1 MFVPSHQVASPPPKH
16 QGSVLG
22 RIVTGDS
29 RLGQLLYWIAF
40 CNANAR
46 LLASVQAELA
56 ELRTQ
61 HRDYLAEL
69 HHVSEFK
76 PYRPNSKSTCAKF
89 QNDEPLFALK
99 VGEYCKAFPHLIV
112 FADEDGYVTGTCT
125 QEQLLTALLVTEL
138 TKLVNLRKRQTLTKE
153 KCLHGMPEQW
163 CSLCETNEKIDSVP
177 YSPPSDFIANQLKS
191 RKEKGASDCRVSSP
205 EELDVFFDNLT
216 RKVVQHVVVR
226 QRKETHT
233 EPHTAEEQAW
243 LMEWYAAEEWCAAVK
258 SAHQK
263 PIEVPFGPLTKAI
276 AESGRP
282 TFRDLFGKLL
292 ESTRKEA
299 ANLRL
304 TAPRQRLE
312 EYAARH
318 KNGESVTV
326 RHLPNWCSTCKQY
339 MTWSH
344 DGPTGIPCN
353 VPVLSLSFAQWNIE
367 QVKNVIAKW
376 QGVLDSTPAR
386 TNRVSEYNAERQLTC
401 ATRRYVI
408 VCHMFRKGKISASA
422 VEQAKEYLK
431 GLLRAEQKD
440 DHPIVK
446 EELTFVRK
454 QDMNLAT
461 ESCL

>member
-263 PIEVPFGPLTKAI
+263 PIEVPL
-276 AESGRP
+276 
-282 TFRDLFGKLL
+282 
-292 ESTRKEA
+292 
-299 ANLRL
+299 
-304 TAPRQRLE
+304 
-312 EYAARH
+312 
-318 KNGESVTV
+318 
-326 RHLPNWCSTCKQY
+326 
-339 MTWSH
+339 
-344 DGPTGIPCN
+344 
-353 VPVLSLSFAQWNIE
+353 
-367 QVKNVIAKW
+367 
-376 QGVLDSTPAR
+376 LDSTPAR